1 MLQYHFCCWMFW
13 FFGREAWGILASQP
27 GVEPTPHALESEVL
41 TTGPPR
47 KSLTSSLLLFLPFPV
62 FDKWTS
68 QVVLVVKNPLA
79 NAGDLRGA
87 GLTPGSGRSPGG
99 GHGNTL
105 QDSCLENP
113 MNRGTWR
120 AQVHSVAKSQTILK
134 QLSTHTIF
142 DKYCFALPRII
153 ILGTELVLSTESGM
167 NEWIT
172 QSWVLVK
179 RWACEFWLHQ
189 HPAAWPREYSFSWL
203 WFFPLTY

>member
-13 FFGREAWGILASQP
+13 FFGREAWGILASRP

-47 KSLTSSLLLFLPFPV
+47 KSLTISLLLFLPFPV

-87 GLTPGSGRSPGG
+87 GLTPGSERSPGG

-120 AQVHSVAKSQTILK
+120 ALVHSVAKSRTILK
-134 QLSTHTIF
+134 QLSTHTLF

-203 WFFPLTY
+203 WLFPLTY

>member
-1 MLQYHFCCWMFW
+1 MFC
-13 FFGREAWGILASQP
+13 FFGREAWGILASRP
-27 GVEPTPHALESEVL
+27 GIEPTPHALESEVL

-47 KSLTSSLLLFLPFPV
+47 KSLTISLLLFLPFPV

-79 NAGDLRGA
+79 NAGDLRGV
-87 GLTPGSGRSPGG
+87 GLSPGSGRSPGG

-120 AQVHSVAKSQTILK
+120 ALVHSVAKSRTILK
-134 QLSTHTIF
+134 RLSTHTIF
-142 DKYCFALPRII
+142 DKYCFALPRIV
-153 ILGTELVLSTESGM
+153 ILGTELVPSTEFGM

-172 QSWVLVK
+172 QSWVLAK

-189 HPAAWPREYSFSWL
+189 HPAA
-203 WFFPLTY
+203 

>member
-1 MLQYHFCCWMFW
+1 
-13 FFGREAWGILASQP
+13 
-27 GVEPTPHALESEVL
+27 
-41 TTGPPR
+41 
-47 KSLTSSLLLFLPFPV
+47 
-62 FDKWTS
+62 
-68 QVVLVVKNPLA
+68 VVKNPLA

-120 AQVHSVAKSQTILK
+120 ALVHSVAKSRTILK
-134 QLSTHTIF
+134 QLSTHTLF

-189 HPAAWPREYSFSWL
+189 HPAA
-203 WFFPLTY
+203 